1 MPATTSANRPGH
13 DCPAQYSLSWINR
26 DARLIT
32 AARGTRTFSQSFIS
46 VIMAIY
52 LAELGFNLVQ
62 IGRSLPWGL
71 PEFHSLH
78 LWWD

>member
-1 MPATTSANRPGH
+1 MIARLNTR
-13 DCPAQYSLSWINR
+13 LSWMNR

-46 VIMAIY
+46 VIVALY
-52 LAELGFNLVQ
+52 LAEMGFNLVQ
-62 IGRSLPWGL
+62 MGPSLAWGS
-71 PEFHSLH
+71 PGFHSLH